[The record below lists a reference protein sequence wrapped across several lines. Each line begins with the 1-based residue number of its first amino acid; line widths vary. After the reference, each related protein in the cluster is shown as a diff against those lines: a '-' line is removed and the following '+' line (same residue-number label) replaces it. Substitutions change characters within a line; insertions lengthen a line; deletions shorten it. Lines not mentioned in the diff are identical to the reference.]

1 MLKTLGRPT
10 SKATNRFAGQ
20 RLRPAC
26 HAPPLRGGD
35 SGWRHGVASGAM
47 WGCPFWSCYTFR
59 GWFKMKLTGK
69 PPMLLG
75 GGSPKKD
82 NSVHPNSKHDV
93 LLNFATLDLTPKYLG
108 SKTGRGC
115 LSIVSRLSFQ
125 HEKWVPMQHR
135 NVGYRWRSHEGLLE
149 ASHNVATPTGLIRPL
164 VLLWTVF
171 KDRQPFNN
179 SPYP

>member
-1 MLKTLGRPT
+1 MEARGRKRRHVGLSFLELLRFSGVVQSEANRKT
-10 SKATNRFAGQ
+10 TN
-20 RLRPAC
+20 
-26 HAPPLRGGD
+26 
-35 SGWRHGVASGAM
+35 VV
-47 WGCPFWSCYTFR
+47 
-59 GWFKMKLTGK
+59 
-69 PPMLLG
+69 G

-125 HEKWVPMQHR
+125 HEKWVSMQHR

-171 KDRQPFNN
+171 KDRQPFKN